1 MRTKWV
7 TVVWAV
13 LVLGLVMTP
22 AAQAH
27 HPLSIAGSV
36 SISSDEGGVGEPTGL
51 VGFAVIANPG
61 FEKTITQH
69 LPPFT
74 LPVFIEGDLLDDE
87 GVAAPSNR
95 SGLRLLRKRLDTTL
109 VLTNT
114 TGLLLNLF
122 VHLWD
127 GDGHL
132 LVSGF
137 PLPLGPHA
145 TKLLPVGDLLQ

>member
-1 MRTKWV
+1 MRTKWILA
-7 TVVWAV
+7 VWAV
-13 LVLGLVMTP
+13 LVLGLVMAP

-36 SISSDEGGVGEPTGL
+36 SITVAGGGEPTGL

-74 LPVFIEGDLLDDE
+74 LPVFIEGDLLDDT
-87 GVAAPSNR
+87 GGAAPTNR

-114 TGLLLNLF
+114 TDGTLSLL
-122 VHLWD
+122 VHLWN
-127 GDGHL
+127 GDGGEP
-132 LVSGF
+132 LVSDV
-137 PLPLGPHA
+137 PLTLGPHA

>member
-13 LVLGLVMTP
+13 LVLGLVMAP
-22 AAQAH
+22 AVQAH

-36 SISSDEGGVGEPTGL
+36 SVTAAGGGEPTGL

-87 GVAAPSNR
+87 GGAAPTNR

-114 TGLLLNLF
+114 TAGTLNLL

-127 GDGHL
+127 GNGGDP
-132 LVSGF
+132 LVSDF
-137 PLPLGPHA
+137 VLTLGPHA
-145 TKLLPVGDLLQ
+145 TKLLPVADLLQ